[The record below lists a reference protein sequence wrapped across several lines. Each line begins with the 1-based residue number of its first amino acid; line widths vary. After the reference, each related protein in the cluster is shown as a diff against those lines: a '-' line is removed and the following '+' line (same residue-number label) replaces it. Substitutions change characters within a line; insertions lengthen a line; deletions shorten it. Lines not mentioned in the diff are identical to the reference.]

1 MSAIRTTSR
10 VKPAQVKPPKKR
22 GWFGRFLLLFFL
34 AVLGGAGYGF
44 VLYKHYSRDL
54 PTLNS
59 LADYHPSLVTR
70 VYARDYQ
77 LLGEF
82 YLERRQFVPT
92 GEVPQQLIQAF
103 LAIEDSRFY
112 LHPGVDPVGFLR
124 AMLANLKSG
133 RVTQG
138 ASTITQQ
145 VAKTFFLSSERK
157 FKRKIK
163 EILLALRI
171 EERFSKDEILEL
183 YVNQIYLGAGAY
195 GVGAASRIYFD
206 RDVSELDLGQM
217 ALLAGLPKAPSN
229 LDPWRHPEA
238 ARARQ
243 KLVLNRMAELGMI
256 TAEQAREAGER
267 SFGLARPQIPL
278 EQVAPYFLEHVR
290 RTIRAEWGVQ
300 QLQRGGL
307 DVYTTLDPQL
317 QRAAQAAVRRGLIE
331 YDRRH
336 GYRGSLAHLDKTD
349 TAALNAWMNEERAKV
364 QPRPDREQV
373 GIYLK
378 GVVTRINPNGTQ
390 AQVRLVDGQDVALAM
405 EGMKWVRMR
414 LKSEFKLPGNP
425 IKRIQDALHVGDV
438 VLLDPPAKDG
448 EPYKLA
454 QDPEAEGALVSL
466 DPHTGE
472 ILAMVGG
479 YDFQRSEF
487 NRATQSQR
495 QPGSSFKPFIYAAA
509 LEKGYTPVSIID
521 DSPMPLSYRDPE
533 TGELRVWNPENYE
546 RKFFGPTT
554 LRVAL
559 EHSRN
564 LVTIR
569 LLKGLGLSE
578 AVPMIARFGLVIPDV
593 RWDLSIALGTVG
605 FTPMKITSAYGVF
618 ANGGKLVPPVYI
630 SRVQDR
636 YGRTVQRHSGG
647 DCQLCHSEPGRDI
660 LAEAGDG
667 KEHGSDGKEHSS
679 MYGGR
684 RLSRE
689 TSYQITSLLKGVITN
704 GTGHQATVLK
714 RPLAGK
720 TGTTNDM
727 RDAWFVGFSTSL
739 VTGVWVGNDDNSTLG
754 QRETGAHAAL
764 PIWIDFMRAALAT
777 RPATDFPVPSGI
789 HLEAVDPSTGRP
801 PSPDSGRVVME
812 AFKDGEGPLTSS
824 YQTSPGGEESAPADF
839 DRAYY

>member
-1 MSAIRTTSR
+1 MAAIRTASK
-10 VKPAQVKPPKKR
+10 VKPAKVKPPKKR
-22 GWFGRFLLLFFL
+22 GWFGRFLLLL
-34 AVLGGAGYGF
+34 LVITLGTGGYGLT
-44 VLYKHYSRDL
+44 LYKRFSRDL

-82 YLERRQFVPT
+82 FLERRQFVPS
-92 GEVPQQLIQAF
+92 GEVPPMLIQAF

-112 LHPGVDPVGFLR
+112 LHPGVDPVGFAR
-124 AMLANLKSG
+124 AIVANLKSG

-145 VAKTFFLSSERK
+145 VAKTFFLSPERRYS
-157 FKRKIK
+157 RKIK

-183 YVNQIYLGAGAY
+183 YVNQIYMGAGAY

-217 ALLAGLPKAPSN
+217 ALLAGLPKAPSS

-243 KLVLNRMAELGMI
+243 KLVLNRMVELGMI
-256 TAEQAREAGER
+256 TADQAREASEK

-290 RTIRAEWGVQ
+290 RTIRAEWGNQ
-300 QLQRGGL
+300 PLQRGGL

-317 QRAAQAAVRRGLIE
+317 QRAAQAAVRRGLID

-336 GYRGSLAHLDKTD
+336 GYRTPSTHLEKVD
-349 TAALNAWMNEERAKV
+349 TAAINAWLTEERAKV

-378 GVVTRINPNGTQ
+378 GLVTRFSANGAQ
-390 AQVRLVDGQDVALAM
+390 AYVQLVDGQEITLAM
-405 EGMKWVRMR
+405 DGMKWVRLR
-414 LKSEFKLPGNP
+414 LKSEFKIPGNP
-425 IKRIQDALHVGDV
+425 VKRLQDAFRVGDV
-438 VLLDPPAKDG
+438 ILVEPPVNKGDV
-448 EPYKLA
+448 YKLA

-495 QPGSSFKPFIYAAA
+495 QPGSSFKPFIYASA
-509 LEKGYTPVSIID
+509 LEKGYTPVSMID
-521 DSPMPLSYRDPE
+521 DSPMPLAYRDPE
-533 TGELRVWNPENYE
+533 TGEHKVWRPENYE

-554 LRVAL
+554 LRIAL

-569 LLKGLGLSE
+569 LLKNVGLSD
-578 AVPMIARFGLVIPDV
+578 AVSTMSRFGLVIPDV

-618 ANGGKLVPPVYI
+618 ANGGKLIPPVYI

-636 YGRTVQRHSGG
+636 YGRTIQRHSGG
-647 DCQLCHSEPGRDI
+647 DCQLCHQEPARDA
-660 LAEAGDG
+660 LADGGEG
-667 KEHGSDGKEHSS
+667 KEHP

-684 RLSRE
+684 RLSKE
-689 TSYQITSLLKGVITN
+689 TSYQITSMLKGVITH

-727 RDAWFVGFSTSL
+727 RDAWFVGFSPSL

-764 PIWIDFMRAALAT
+764 PIWIDFMRAALAN
-777 RPATDFPVPSGI
+777 RAVTDFPVPRGI
-789 HLEAVDPSTGRP
+789 HLEAVDPVTGRS
-801 PSPDSGRVVME
+801 PSADSARVVME
-812 AFKDGEGPLTSS
+812 AFKEGEGPLTSA
-824 YQTSPGGEESAPADF
+824 YQSTPDDTAPADF

>member
-1 MSAIRTTSR
+1 MAATKTANKVR
-10 VKPAQVKPPKKR
+10 PAKGRPPPRKKS
-22 GWFGRFLLLFFL
+22 GFKRFLLLLLLIFL
-34 AVLGGAGYGF
+34 GTAGYGLT
-44 VLYKHYSRDL
+44 LYNRYSKDL

-82 YLERRQFVPT
+82 FLERRQFVPS
-92 GEVPQQLIQAF
+92 GEVPTMLINAF

-112 LHPGVDPVGFLR
+112 LHPGVDPVGFAR
-124 AMLANLKSG
+124 AIVANLKAG
-133 RVTQG
+133 RFSQG

-145 VAKTFFLSSERK
+145 VAKTFLLSSERTL
-157 FKRKIK
+157 KRKVK

-171 EERFSKDEILEL
+171 EERFSKNEILEL

-195 GVGAASRIYFD
+195 GVGAAARIYFD

-217 ALLAGLPKAPSN
+217 ALLAGLPKAPSS
-229 LDPWRHPEA
+229 LDPWRHPDA
-238 ARARQ
+238 SRARQ
-243 KLVLNRMAELGMI
+243 KLVLNRMVELGMV
-256 TAEQAREAGER
+256 TADEAKEAAEK

-290 RTIRAEWGVQ
+290 RTIKAEWGVQ
-300 QLQRGGL
+300 HLQRGGL
-307 DVYTTLDPQL
+307 DVYTTLDPRL
-317 QRAAQAAVRRGLIE
+317 QRAAQAAMRRGLIE

-336 GYRGSLAHLDKTD
+336 GYRTPTTYLEKMDPASIS
-349 TAALNAWMNEERAKV
+349 AWLTEERAKM
-364 QPRPDREQV
+364 QPRSDLEQV

-378 GVVTRINPNGTQ
+378 GLVTKINPHGTQ
-390 AQVRLVDGQDVALAM
+390 AQVLLVEGQEVTLTL
-405 EGMKWVRMR
+405 EGTKWVRLR
-414 LKSEFKLPGNP
+414 QDNDKKIPGNAV
-425 IKRIQDALHVGDV
+425 KRLQDAFKPGDV
-438 VLLDPPAKDG
+438 ILLEPPSGKNAF
-448 EPYKLA
+448 YQLA

-509 LEKGYTPVSIID
+509 LEKGYTPVSMID
-521 DSPMPLSYRDPE
+521 DSPIPLSYRDPD
-533 TGELRVWNPENYE
+533 TGEIKVWRPENYE

-569 LLKGLGLSE
+569 LLKNIGLNE
-578 AVPMIARFGLVIPDV
+578 AVPIIARFGLTIPDS

-618 ANGGKLVPPVYI
+618 ANGGKLIPPVYI

-636 YGRTVQRHSGG
+636 YGRTIQRHSGG
-647 DCQLCHSEPGRDI
+647 DCQLCHQEPARDA
-660 LAEAGDG
+660 LADTDS
-667 KEHGSDGKEHSS
+667 KENAL
-679 MYGGR
+679 YGGR
-684 RLSRE
+684 RLSKE
-689 TSYQITSLLKGVITN
+689 TSYQVTSLLKGVITN
-704 GTGHQATVLK
+704 GTGHDATVLK

-727 RDAWFVGFSTSL
+727 RDAWFVGFSPSL

-754 QRETGAHAAL
+754 ARETGARAAL
-764 PIWIDFMRAALAT
+764 PIWIDFMRAALAN
-777 RPATDFPVPSGI
+777 RPITDFPVPSGI
-789 HLEAVDPSTGRP
+789 HLEAVDPNTGRP
-801 PSPDSGRVVME
+801 PAPDARRIVLE
-812 AFKDGEGPLTSS
+812 AFKDNEGPLTSAYPS
-824 YQTSPGGEESAPADF
+824 SSGEEPPPVDF
-839 DRAYY
+839 DREYY

>member
-1 MSAIRTTSR
+1 MR
-10 VKPAQVKPPKKR
+10 
-22 GWFGRFLLLFFL
+22 FFLLLL
-34 AVLGGAGYGF
+34 LISLGVAGYGF
-44 VLYKHYSRDL
+44 ALYKRYSRDL

-82 YLERRQFVPT
+82 FLERRQFVPS
-92 GEVPQQLIQAF
+92 GEVPQMLIQAF

-112 LHPGVDPVGFLR
+112 LHPGVDPVGFAR
-124 AMLANLKSG
+124 AIVANLKSG

-145 VAKTFFLSSERK
+145 VAKTFLLSSERTL
-157 FKRKIK
+157 KRKVK

-171 EERFSKDEILEL
+171 EERFSKNEILEL

-195 GVGAASRIYFD
+195 GVGAAARIYFD

-217 ALLAGLPKAPSN
+217 ALLAGLPKAPSS

-238 ARARQ
+238 SRARQ
-243 KLVLNRMAELGMI
+243 KLVLNRMVELGMV
-256 TAEQAREAGER
+256 TAEQAKEASEK

-300 QLQRGGL
+300 HLQRGGL
-307 DVYTTLDPQL
+307 DVYTTLDPRL

-336 GYRGSLAHLDKTD
+336 GYRAPAVHLEKVD
-349 TAALNAWMNEERAKV
+349 AASIQAWLVEERAKV

-378 GVVTRINPNGTQ
+378 GLVTRLAANGAQ
-390 AQVRLVDGQDVALAM
+390 ARVQLVDGQEVPLTM

-414 LKSEFKLPGNP
+414 LKSDFKLPGNP
-425 IKRIQDALHVGDV
+425 VKRIQDAIKAGDV
-438 VLLDPPAKDG
+438 VFLEPPANKGDI
-448 EPYKLA
+448 YKLA
-454 QDPEAEGALVSL
+454 QDPEAEGALVAL

-479 YDFQRSEF
+479 YDYQRSEF

-495 QPGSSFKPFIYAAA
+495 QPGSSFKPFIYASA
-509 LEKGYTPVSIID
+509 LEKGYTPASLID
-521 DSPMPLSYRDPE
+521 DSPMPLTYRDPD
-533 TGELRVWNPENYE
+533 TGEQKVWRPENYE
-546 RKFFGPTT
+546 RKYYGPTT

-569 LLKGLGLSE
+569 LLKNIGLND
-578 AVPMIARFGLVIPDV
+578 AVATISRFGLTIPDS

-605 FTPMKITSAYGVF
+605 FTPLKITSAYGVF
-618 ANGGKLVPPVYI
+618 ANGGKLIPPVYI

-636 YGRTVQRHSGG
+636 YGRTIQRHSGG
-647 DCQLCHSEPGRDI
+647 DCLLCHQEPTRDA
-660 LAEAGDG
+660 LAEGADG
-667 KEHGSDGKEHSS
+667 REHP
-679 MYGGR
+679 MFGGR
-684 RLSRE
+684 KLSKE
-689 TSYQITSLLKGVITN
+689 TSYQITSMLKGVITN

-727 RDAWFVGFSTSL
+727 RDAWFVGFSPSL

-764 PIWIDFMRAALAT
+764 PIWIDFMRAALAN
-777 RPATDFPVPSGI
+777 RPATDFPIPSGI
-789 HLEAVDPSTGRP
+789 HLEAVDPNTGHP
-801 PSPDSGRVVME
+801 PGPHAQRIVYE
-812 AFKDGEGPLTSS
+812 AFKDNEGP
-824 YQTSPGGEESAPADF
+824 QTSPYRSSPGEEPPPVDF